1 MNVSAPNNTAQKKH
15 VKNSLA
21 ELFFLNNHKGFFR
34 AYVVYR
40 STFFALV
47 RLFTFIKY
55 RYTLPKGYLRRYI
68 EMKKEPTLGE
78 IIKEERIAQRFTQ
91 EEIAERIGCHP
102 QYYKN
107 LENDKATPSLRMYKK
122 IMRTLNISSDS
133 YIHPESQTDNP
144 LYDKIVRL
152 LHKCSPELLSVVLA
166 TTEALLALSHDSQD
180 NTEK

>member
-1 MNVSAPNNTAQKKH
+1 
-15 VKNSLA
+15 
-21 ELFFLNNHKGFFR
+21 
-34 AYVVYR
+34 
-40 STFFALV
+40 
-47 RLFTFIKY
+47 
-55 RYTLPKGYLRRYI
+55 
-68 EMKKEPTLGE
+68 MKKEPTLGE
-78 IIKEERIAQRFTQ
+78 IIKGERLAQRFTQ
-91 EEIAERIGCHP
+91 EEMAERIGCHP

-133 YIHPESQTDNP
+133 YIHPETQPDNP

-180 NTEK
+180 TIEK

>member
-1 MNVSAPNNTAQKKH
+1 
-15 VKNSLA
+15 
-21 ELFFLNNHKGFFR
+21 
-34 AYVVYR
+34 
-40 STFFALV
+40 
-47 RLFTFIKY
+47 
-55 RYTLPKGYLRRYI
+55 
-68 EMKKEPTLGE
+68 MKKEPTLGE
-78 IIKEERIAQRFTQ
+78 IIKEERIAQRFS
-91 EEIAERIGCHP
+91 HP